1 MLYSILVFVLVLSV
15 LVLVHELGHFLTARK
30 VGIAVEEFGFGFPP
44 RAWGIKRGRTLYSLN
59 WIPLGGFVRI
69 KGELGEHAGDRDSY
83 ASKSRWQKAAVLVAG
98 VVMNFLLAWALL
110 TVGYLAGLPQV
121 VDETPVGARVASPQ
135 IIIASVLPKTP
146 AAESGLEAGD
156 VIRSVGERPVS
167 EIEAFRE
174 YTASHADQAVLLTV
188 ERGGDLKQIAVVP
201 VLLTETGRPGIG
213 VSLMK
218 TGLVSYPWYW
228 APVQGAAA
236 TWSFT
241 SDILSA
247 FGSLLR
253 DLIWRRPVSVDL
265 SGPVGIAVVTSEVAK
280 LGWRH
285 VLQFTALLSVNL
297 AIVNVLPFPALDGGR
312 LMFLLFE
319 AIRRRPVNRFV
330 EAWAHNIGFAV
341 LILIVVVVTYRDVL
355 RFGGSFFKSVGSL
368 FGL

>member
-236 TWSFT
+236 TWSFLGHPVGVRQPAARPNLAPT
-241 SDILSA
+241 GLRGPLRSGRHRGRHFGGGQTRVAPRPAVHGPA
-247 FGSLLR
+247 FGQPR
-253 DLIWRRPVSVDL
+253 HRQRPPVSG
-265 SGPVGIAVVTSEVAK
+265 SGRRSPDV
-280 LGWRH
+280 
-285 VLQFTALLSVNL
+285 
-297 AIVNVLPFPALDGGR
+297 PAL
-312 LMFLLFE
+312 
-319 AIRRRPVNRFV
+319 
-330 EAWAHNIGFAV
+330 
-341 LILIVVVVTYRDVL
+341 
-355 RFGGSFFKSVGSL
+355 
-368 FGL
+368 